1 MRSRDLSGEI
11 RWRYNYFDKTCTKA
25 RDGRRFSSIVGSRA
39 IAKVI
44 IISPKDTVSSGS
56 FSVRH

>member
-1 MRSRDLSGEI
+1 MRSRDKVAK
-11 RWRYNYFDKTCTKA
+11 F
-25 RDGRRFSSIVGSRA
+25 VGDITTLIKRVPKHVMVDAFRQLWVPCA